1 MFRSSVV
8 LVVVAALAGCATMGR
23 QVEVDTGDLSMDI
36 EQARQDT
43 ARARATFDTVMGQ
56 RRAVDARTVAFEDS
70 LTRARE
76 AAAAAAAAAA
86 RDSAMRVAAAN
97 ATTPEPGGGERAL
110 SDAEMRVMSQQI
122 YFATNSAHLTSAS
135 RALLREKAA
144 ILARNSALTL
154 TLTGHADARGAVRL
168 QPAIERTTSR
178 RGPAFSRGT
187 RNRPRPPDKR
197 GAWGGGTR
205 GRRKGRA
212 ASGSAT
218 GGWSSR
224 SADGQTPART
234 TGVIPCGSR
243 PFCILQR
250 CEPRRAVSLTSF

>member
-43 ARARATFDTVMGQ
+43 ARARATYDTLLGQ
-56 RRAVDARTVAFEDS
+56 RRAVDARTIAYEDS

-76 AAAAAAAAAA
+76 AALAAAAAKAA

-110 SDAEMRVMSQQI
+110 SDNEMRVMSQQI
-122 YFATNSAHLTSAS
+122 YFATNSAHLTTAS

-144 ILARNSALTL
+144 ILARNSSLTL
-154 TLTGHADARGAVRL
+154 TLTGHADARGPTNYNQRLSERRAAAVQRFLLELGIAPDRL
-168 QPAIERTTSR
+168 TSEGRGEGEPAAEGKGESVWQ
-178 RGPAFSRGT
+178 
-187 RNRPRPPDKR
+187 RNRRVEFQI
-197 GAWGGGTR
+197 G
-205 GRRKGRA
+205 
-212 ASGSAT
+212 
-218 GGWSSR
+218 
-224 SADGQTPART
+224 
-234 TGVIPCGSR
+234 
-243 PFCILQR
+243 
-250 CEPRRAVSLTSF
+250 

>member
-8 LVVVAALAGCATMGR
+8 LVVVAALAGCATAGR

-43 ARARATFDTVMGQ
+43 ARARATFDTLMEQ
-56 RRAVDARTVAFEDS
+56 RRAVDARTIAFEDS

-76 AAAAAAAAAA
+76 AALAAARA

-110 SDAEMRVMSQQI
+110 SDSEMRVMSQQI

-144 ILARNSALTL
+144 ILARNSGLTL
-154 TLTGHADARGAVRL
+154 TLTGHADARGPSDFNQRLSERRAAAVQRFLVELGIAPDRL
-168 QPAIERTTSR
+168 TSEGRGEEAPAVEGKGASVWQ
-178 RGPAFSRGT
+178 
-187 RNRPRPPDKR
+187 RNRRVEFQI
-197 GAWGGGTR
+197 G
-205 GRRKGRA
+205 
-212 ASGSAT
+212 
-218 GGWSSR
+218 
-224 SADGQTPART
+224 
-234 TGVIPCGSR
+234 
-243 PFCILQR
+243 
-250 CEPRRAVSLTSF
+250 

>member
-43 ARARATFDTVMGQ
+43 ARARATYDTLVGQ
-56 RRAVDARTVAFEDS
+56 RRAVDARTIAYEDS

-76 AAAAAAAAAA
+76 AALAAAAAKAA

-110 SDAEMRVMSQQI
+110 SDNEMRVMSQQI
-122 YFATNSAHLTSAS
+122 YFATNSAHLTTAS

-144 ILARNSALTL
+144 ILARNSSLTL
-154 TLTGHADARGAVRL
+154 TLTGHADARGPTDYNQRLSERRAAAVQRFLLELGIAPDRL
-168 QPAIERTTSR
+168 TSEGRGEGEPAVEGKGESVWQ
-178 RGPAFSRGT
+178 
-187 RNRPRPPDKR
+187 RNRRVEFQI
-197 GAWGGGTR
+197 G
-205 GRRKGRA
+205 
-212 ASGSAT
+212 
-218 GGWSSR
+218 
-224 SADGQTPART
+224 
-234 TGVIPCGSR
+234 
-243 PFCILQR
+243 
-250 CEPRRAVSLTSF
+250 